1 MSALTLRLPDQK
13 HQRLKQLAK
22 SKGMSVNHLLD
33 EVTTLILAEFDLKNQ
48 FEIRA
53 KRGQGKAE
61 RGLELLDK
69 AKRSLQPLDELDAKH

>member
-13 HQRLKQLAK
+13 HQRLKELAK

-33 EVTTLILAEFDLKNQ
+33 EVTTLILAEFDLKTQ

-53 KRGQGKAE
+53 QRGQDKAD
-61 RGLELLDK
+61 RGLELLAK
-69 AKRSLQPLDELDAKH
+69 AKNGISE

>member
-13 HQRLKQLAK
+13 HQRLKALAK

-33 EVTTLILAEFDLKNQ
+33 EVTTLILAEFDLKTQ

-53 KRGQGKAE
+53 QRGKGKAE
-61 RGLELLDK
+61 RGLELLTK
-69 AKRSLQPLDELDAKH
+69 AKSGFSE

>member
-13 HQRLKQLAK
+13 HQRLKELAK

-33 EVTTLILAEFDLKNQ
+33 EVTTLILAEFDLKTQ

-53 KRGQGKAE
+53 QRGQNKTE
-61 RGLELLDK
+61 RGLELLTK
-69 AKRSLQPLDELDAKH
+69 AEYGSSE

>member
-13 HQRLKQLAK
+13 HQRLKALAK

-33 EVTTLILAEFDLKNQ
+33 EVTTLILAEFDLKTQ

-53 KRGQGKAE
+53 QRGQGKTE
-61 RGLELLDK
+61 RGLELLNK
-69 AKRSLQPLDELDAKH
+69 AKFPLN

>member
-13 HQRLKQLAK
+13 HERLKELAK
-22 SKGMSVNHLLD
+22 IRGMSINHLFD
-33 EVTTLILAEFDLKNQ
+33 EFTTLILAEFDLKTQ

-53 KRGQGKAE
+53 NRGQGKAA

-69 AKRSLQPLDELDAKH
+69 ANN

>member
-13 HQRLKQLAK
+13 HQRLRALAK

-33 EVTTLILAEFDLKNQ
+33 EVTTLILAEFDLKTQ

-53 KRGQGKAE
+53 QRGQGKSG

-69 AKRSLQPLDELDAKH
+69 AKPSIN